1 MQQMVAALA
10 PSMQRL
16 VDANQRL
23 AAQYNKER
31 DVRKKLQN
39 DIIELRGNIRVF
51 ARVRPSATGD
61 VCTDFT
67 GDQELII
74 RNAPAAASASGSS
87 SSSSSSSTGNSKAN
101 AVSLFQFDRVFNTQS
116 TQAQVFAEVAP
127 FVQSCIDGYNV
138 CIFAY
143 GQTGTG
149 GL

>member
-16 VDANQRL
+16 VDANHRL

-74 RNAPAAASASGSS
+74 RNAPVAA
-87 SSSSSSSTGNSKAN
+87 STGNSKAN

-143 GQTGTG
+143 GQTGTTF
-149 GL
+149 